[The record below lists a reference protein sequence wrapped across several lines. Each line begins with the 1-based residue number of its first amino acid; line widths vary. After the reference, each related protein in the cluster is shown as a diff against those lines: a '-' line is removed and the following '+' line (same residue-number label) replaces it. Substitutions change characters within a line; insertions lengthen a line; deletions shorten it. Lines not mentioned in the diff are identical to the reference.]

1 MPDTGDRMTRA
12 GNYVLGLMNDSER
25 ERAERD
31 LETDASFRDAV
42 VEVAE
47 RMHVFDHRPAPEK
60 VTDDSWKKIKE
71 RIDGMPQ
78 MRNVVPAESPVAPS
92 SSVNFGRRRSDP
104 QRETLVPTAPSKTTW
119 IGAHSVPGRWAMVMA
134 LCLAAAFAL
143 GYVTGA
149 SSVWTVSVADRP

>member
-31 LETDASFRDAV
+31 LEIDSSFREAV

-47 RMHVFDHRPAPEK
+47 RMHVFDHRPAPEEA
-60 VTDDSWKKIKE
+60 TDDSWKMIKE

-78 MRNVVPAESPVAPS
+78 MRQV
-92 SSVNFGRRRSDP
+92 G
-104 QRETLVPTAPSKTTW
+104 
-119 IGAHSVPGRWAMVMA
+119 
-134 LCLAAAFAL
+134 
-143 GYVTGA
+143 
-149 SSVWTVSVADRP
+149 DRGEF